1 MRCLT
6 YIMMF
11 NLYPMKKMTT
21 INNARVIF
29 LMDLQENSYI
39 DISAHAFSVI
49 ANETRKTTRAKLI
62 LPSLLIRIFR
72 TKGVEISQDIS
83 LMPTPLA
90 INALTIARI
99 KVRLLGEEKEGDQ
112 KQRELMD
119 TETKAEGQPLTSRSH
134 GKRSK
139 ASSSLEVPS
148 DAFHIILERIDGLQ
162 DIQIK
167 HFDRLTAILEQ
178 INLLSAKFESF
189 IDQP

>member
-1 MRCLT
+1 
-6 YIMMF
+6 
-11 NLYPMKKMTT
+11 
-21 INNARVIF
+21 
-29 LMDLQENSYI
+29 
-39 DISAHAFSVI
+39 
-49 ANETRKTTRAKLI
+49 
-62 LPSLLIRIFR
+62 
-72 TKGVEISQDIS
+72 
-83 LMPTPLA
+83 MPTPLA

-119 TETKAEGQPLTSRSH
+119 TETEAEGQPLTSRSR

>member
-21 INNARVIF
+21 INNARAIF
-29 LMDLQENSYI
+29 LMRLQENTYI

-83 LMPTPLA
+83 LIPTPLA

-99 KVRLLGEEKEGDQ
+99 KVRLLGEEKEGDK

-119 TETKAEGQPLTSRSH
+119 TETEAEGQPLTSRSR

-162 DIQIK
+162 DVQIK

>member
-1 MRCLT
+1 
-6 YIMMF
+6 MMF

-21 INNARVIF
+21 INNARAIF
-29 LMDLQENSYI
+29 LMRLQENTYI

-119 TETKAEGQPLTSRSH
+119 TETEAEGQPLTSRSH

>member
-6 YIMMF
+6 YIMIF

-21 INNARVIF
+21 INNARAIF
-29 LMDLQENSYI
+29 LMRLQENTYI

-119 TETKAEGQPLTSRSH
+119 TETEAEGQPLTSRSH

-162 DIQIK
+162 DVQIK

>member
-1 MRCLT
+1 
-6 YIMMF
+6 MMF
-11 NLYPMKKMTT
+11 NLYLMKKMTT
-21 INNARVIF
+21 INNARAIF
-29 LMDLQENSYI
+29 LMRLQENTYI
-39 DISAHAFSVI
+39 DISAHAFSII
-49 ANETRKTTRAKLI
+49 ANETRKTTRAELI

-119 TETKAEGQPLTSRSH
+119 TETEAEGQPLTSRSH